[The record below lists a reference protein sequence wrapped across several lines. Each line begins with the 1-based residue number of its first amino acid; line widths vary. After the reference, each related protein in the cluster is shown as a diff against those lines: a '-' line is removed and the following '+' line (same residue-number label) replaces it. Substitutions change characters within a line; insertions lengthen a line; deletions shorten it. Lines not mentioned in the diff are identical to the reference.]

1 MRRTSISCSIAA
13 AAASLPFD
21 FETDPKAY
29 FSRPQLLDHPV
40 NYIDGHFVR
49 PAAGQQVWSVV
60 NPATHES
67 LGSIPDFGFDE
78 ANRAIAAAQVAFE
91 SWSRTV
97 ARDRAV
103 ILRRW
108 HDLMVK
114 HNDNLGAIITREAGK
129 PIAEG
134 TGENIY
140 ASRYLDWYA
149 GEAERIY
156 GDIIPSQRRGVQTTV
171 VKQPVGVVGVITPW
185 NFPSAM
191 ITRAVGG
198 ALAAGCTVVV
208 KPSEYTPFSAIAL
221 AQLAHQAGV
230 PKGVFNVVT
239 GSAEK
244 IGEALTSSFN
254 VRKISFTGSTK
265 TGKLL
270 MKNSV
275 DTVKKLAMELG
286 GNAPFIIFDD
296 ADIDKAVA
304 GVMAAKFRNAG
315 QTCVCANRLFVHES
329 IHDTVVSKI
338 VERVKQFKVGYALD
352 PAVAN
357 FGPLINP
364 QAVDR
369 VEALCNSA
377 LKAGAVA
384 VTGGKRVKGGGNFFE
399 PTVLLNVT
407 HDMECCQAEI
417 FGPLLPVVKFK
428 TEEEV
433 IAMANSTRAGLAG
446 YFFTEDY
453 KRQWRVSEKLQFGMV
468 GINDGIMSAPNAP
481 FGGVKESGLGRDGS
495 KYGID
500 AFLDIKY
507 VLHSNL

>member
-1 MRRTSISCSIAA
+1 MLRRGTLRLAA
-13 AAASLPFD
+13 AALPFD
-21 FETDPKAY
+21 FVSDPKLY
-29 FSRPQLLDHPV
+29 FTRPRILDSAF
-40 NYIDGHFVR
+40 NYINGEFVE
-49 PAAGQQVWSVV
+49 AKGAVLDVV
-60 NPATHES
+60 NPSTHEI
-67 LGSIPDFGFDE
+67 LGTTPKFGAKE
-78 ANRAIAAAQVAFE
+78 TNEAIAAAQTAFE
-91 SWSRTV
+91 SWSRTLP
-97 ARDRAV
+97 RDRAV
-103 ILRRW
+103 ILRKW
-108 HDLMVK
+108 HDLLIK
-114 HNDNLGAIITREAGK
+114 YNDNLGAIITREAGK

-134 TGENIY
+134 YGENVY
-140 ASRYLDWYA
+140 AARYLDWYA
-149 GEAERIY
+149 GEAERVY
-156 GDIIPSQRRGVQTTV
+156 GDFIPGPRVGVKTTV
-171 VKQPVGVVGVITPW
+171 IKQPVGVVGIVTPW

-191 ITRAVGG
+191 ITRAAGG

-208 KPSEYTPFSAIAL
+208 KPSELTPFSAIAL
-221 AQLAHQAGV
+221 AQTAHEAGV

-239 GSAEK
+239 GDAPA
-244 IGEALTSSFN
+244 IGEALTSSFA

-265 TGKLL
+265 TGKML
-270 MKNSV
+270 MKNSC

-329 IHDTVVSKI
+329 IHDVVVAKI
-338 VERVKQFKVGYALD
+338 VDKVKAFKVGYSLD
-352 PAVAN
+352 ATKAN

-369 VEALCNSA
+369 VEAQCNE
-377 LKAGAVA
+377 AVA
-384 VTGGKRVKGGGNFFE
+384 RGASAITGGKRISGPGNFFE
-399 PTVLLNVT
+399 PTVLVNVT
-407 HDMECCQAEI
+407 HDMDVCQSEI
-417 FGPLLPVVKFK
+417 FGPLLPILKFK
-428 TEEEV
+428 DEEEV
-433 IAMANSTRAGLAG
+433 LRLANSTKAGLAA
-446 YFFTEDY
+446 YFFTENY